1 MAKTGWK
8 SALLIFTA
16 CLACGVPHALAG
28 YGTRIY
34 VDLHPP
40 GWLSSKAVCVND
52 GGEVA
57 GSGTTPDGGRGF
69 LWSAG
74 RFTTLLPPGA
84 VSSTV
89 SWINGSGA
97 VAGTAYDATGT
108 AHAFLYRNGEYLDP
122 TPGWDFSEAFYV
134 GEDGAVT
141 GKGSLGAFVASADG
155 ISIVPA
161 FRAVVGRNSS
171 GVLLGNGDN
180 VALLYVPGKGTLYL
194 LPPGGE
200 SASPGRMNEKGLVT
214 FSSSAQGVEKGYVY
228 SGGFMIY
235 MTPTGWTSSKAA
247 SINGHSEV
255 VGYGNG
261 PQGERGL
268 LRSGSE
274 YEEIAY
280 PGWGATRPESV
291 NNLGQVAGSGETG
304 SGETRAFLS
313 SPASVSVVV
322 SDTGNGG
329 GASAGGGCTMAPVRG
344 EPVSATGA
352 CNLFLLV
359 SPMAVLLA
367 RSLLRPRVTRR

>member
-1 MAKTGWK
+1 MFFI
-8 SALLIFTA
+8 ALLASGVGTA
-16 CLACGVPHALAG
+16 FAG
-28 YGTRIY
+28 YGARTY
-34 VDLHPP
+34 VDLNPP

-57 GSGTTPDGGRGF
+57 GYGVTPDGTRGF

-84 VSSTV
+84 VSCTV
-89 SWINGSGA
+89 SWMNGKGD
-97 VAGTAYDATGT
+97 VAGTAVNAAGK
-108 AHAFLYRNGEYLDP
+108 AHAFLYSNGEYLDP
-122 TPGWDFSEAFYV
+122 TPGWDHSEAFYV

-141 GKGSLGAFVASADG
+141 GKGSLGAFVATAGG

-161 FRAVVGRNSS
+161 FQAVVGRNSS
-171 GVLLGNGDN
+171 GALLGNGDN
-180 VALLYVPGKGTLYL
+180 VALLYIPGKGTLYL

-228 SGGFMIY
+228 SGGFMIF
-235 MTPTGWTSSKAA
+235 MTPPGWTSSKAA
-247 SINGHSEV
+247 SINGNSEV
-255 VGYGNG
+255 AGYGNS
-261 PQGERGL
+261 PQGERGF

-291 NNLGQVAGSGETG
+291 NNLGQVAGAGETG

-313 SPASVSVVV
+313 SPASLSAVG
-322 SDTGNGG
+322 SDTGSGG
-329 GASAGGGCTMAPVRG
+329 GVSAGGGCTMAPVRK
-344 EPVSATGA
+344 EPVSASEL
-352 CNLFLLV
+352 CNLLLLV
-359 SPMAVLLA
+359 SPIAVLLA
-367 RSLLRPRVTRR
+367 RSLRRERVTPR